1 MFSPLFFFVSFFS
14 SELSKGGRRWKI
26 RENMVR
32 DILSLFYITATRRRL
47 REQRKG
53 RAKENERVTGK
64 RAKEIGRGTR
74 RAGREARKGG

>member
-1 MFSPLFFFVSFFS
+1 MSNLFSLLFSSSLPPCMFSPLFFFVSFFS

-53 RAKENERVTGK
+53 RERK
-64 RAKEIGRGTR
+64 RM
-74 RAGREARKGG
+74 RE